1 MPRDVVLPYGSG
13 TIQITSV
20 NTNGLHLG
28 PYFPTRRE
36 ETKVEQ
42 VGVARRG
49 SNADVVGDVIVS
61 EREAETVSVRRDT
74 ES

>member
-1 MPRDVVLPYGSG
+1 MVLPYGSG

-20 NTNGLHLG
+20 NTNLFHLG
-28 PYFPTRRE
+28 LFPSGRKVGA
-36 ETKVEQ
+36 KVEQ